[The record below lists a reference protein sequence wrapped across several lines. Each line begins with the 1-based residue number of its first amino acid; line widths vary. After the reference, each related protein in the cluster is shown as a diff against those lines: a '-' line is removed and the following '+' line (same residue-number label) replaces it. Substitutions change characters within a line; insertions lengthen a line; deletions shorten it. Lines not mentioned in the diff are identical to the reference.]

1 MNQLNT
7 KNNRIFSYEHMKS
20 LLMAP
25 NSENLNQALLNSIT
39 FNPHNLCRVNSV
51 VISIML
57 IRKLRLV
64 NLPLVTLIDIG
75 RTDT

>member
-1 MNQLNT
+1 
-7 KNNRIFSYEHMKS
+7 MKS

-25 NSENLNQALLNSIT
+25 NSENLNQVLLNSIT
-39 FNPHNLCRVNSV
+39 FNPHNLCRINSV